1 MSCFSLENQMFLLKA
16 IKETSECFN
25 EEESYSV
32 ETQTINQLD
41 YLFGALESMENRLQQ
56 LSTQSA

>member
-16 IKETSECFN
+16 IKETNECFN